1 MKASVLYYSV
11 LLKSVYGYDLIHW
24 VKLINSGVS
33 GICNEK
39 DVQKKKNSNSLSL
52 SFMSFCFFHN
62 H

>member
-1 MKASVLYYSV
+1 MKVRVLYNNV

-39 DVQKKKNSNSLSL
+39 DVQKKEVSNSLSL
-52 SFMSFCFFHN
+52 SFHVILFFP
-62 H
+62 